1 MKKMKLSALTL
12 GVGVAMAL
20 ASSAANA
27 GVMVHLFQWKFN
39 DIANECETVLGPKG
53 FDAVQITPPNEHKQ
67 GSDWWVVYQP
77 VSYTNFNSRGGTEA
91 ELKSMIQRC
100 KTAGVKIYVDA
111 VFNQMASGSGTGT
124 GGSSYSDRN
133 YPVRHAIPAG
143 VGAASNVTTTNQSTP
158 ERSND
163 LCMSRLCGAHEIVVA
178 HI

>member
-67 GSDWWVVYQP
+67 GSDHVQ
-77 VSYTNFNSRGGTEA
+77 N
-91 ELKSMIQRC
+91 LKRQ
-100 KTAGVKIYVDA
+100 A
-111 VFNQMASGSGTGT
+111 N
-124 GGSSYSDRN
+124 
-133 YPVRHAIPAG
+133 
-143 VGAASNVTTTNQSTP
+143 
-158 ERSND
+158 
-163 LCMSRLCGAHEIVVA
+163 
-178 HI
+178 

>member
-111 VFNQMASGSGTGT
+111 VFNQMAVA
-124 GGSSYSDRN
+124 
-133 YPVRHAIPAG
+133 PVLVLAAAAIRIATIHTW
-143 VGAASNVTTTNQSTP
+143 VTTTSTAHAP
-158 ERSND
+158 SAATAIATRSKT
-163 LCMSRLCGAHEIVVA
+163 VVCWGCQ
-178 HI
+178 I